1 MSEPT
6 SYSPK
11 TEVRYLDRP
20 SVIVRAVSVS
30 TVLVRDKES
39 GETKIAHIA
48 DLRAPDPD
56 GPAPIRAVDGLA
68 EDDLAEARRRL
79 EIIHPVLA
87 TKRGRMKLYA
97 ETAEKHHLASSTVR
111 RWVDLYESRGLLS
124 DLAPARKG
132 RAMPGQLDPKIE
144 EIIQAT
150 IEEYHLTKQSQSG
163 RKTIEEVE
171 RRCRLRKL
179 PPPHANTIRKRLNA
193 VEEKVRVAR
202 RQGRK
207 AAENRFD
214 PVLGHF
220 PRADFPLAVVQ
231 IDHTK
236 LDIEIVDDESRQ
248 PIGRPWLTAAID
260 VYSRMITGFYISL
273 EAPSAFSVGMCLSQS
288 ILRKESE
295 LDRLG
300 VKGEWPVWGKM
311 RRLHADNGKD
321 FRSATLK
328 KACDQYGIDIEWR
341 PVKTPHYGGHI
352 ERLMGT
358 IAKEIHS
365 LPGTTFSNIREKGE
379 YDSAKSAVLTL
390 EQLTRCFAEFVVN
403 EYHRKKHRGIGM
415 APLEKWQRG
424 ILGDGRRKGTGLPP
438 PIADPRRLYLDF
450 LPFTERT
457 VQSEGIVWDGIYYY
471 CEAIRPW
478 ISAKRGGRTELF
490 VVRRDPRDIGSIH
503 FFDPKIK
510 DYIEVPY
517 FDADRPSVSLWEFRA
532 AKQGMA
538 GGANETEGVDA
549 IFESIERRRQIVDE
563 ATKSTR
569 KTRREQQRRKH
580 ASEQLALRPMPVAS
594 PNAPGS
600 KVIHVAFSA
609 PRVEE
614 EDFDIPDLDPN
625 AGVEEW

>member
-6 SYSPK
+6 SFAPK
-11 TEVRYLDRP
+11 TEVRYLERP
-20 SVIVRAVSVS
+20 CVIVRAVSVS
-30 TVLVRDKES
+30 TVLVRDNVS
-39 GETKIAHIA
+39 GETKVAHIA
-48 DLRAPDPD
+48 DLRAPDPES
-56 GPAPIRAVDGLA
+56 PAPIRAIDSLA

-79 EIIHPVLA
+79 EIIQPILA
-87 TKRGRMKLYA
+87 IRRGRMKLYV
-97 ETAEKHHLASSTVR
+97 ELAEKHGSGPSTIR
-111 RWVDLYESRGLLS
+111 RWVDVYETRGLLS
-124 DLAPARKG
+124 DLAPTRKG
-132 RAMPGQLDPKIE
+132 RVMPTRLDRKVE
-144 EIIQAT
+144 EVIQAV
-150 IEEYHLTKQSQSG
+150 IDEYHLTKQRPSG
-163 RKTIEEVE
+163 RKTIEEVQ
-171 RRCRLRKL
+171 RRCRLRGL
-179 PPPHANTIRKRLNA
+179 QFPHASTIRQRLGA
-193 VEEKVRVAR
+193 VEERARVAK

-207 AAENRFD
+207 VAENRFD

-220 PRADFPLAVVQ
+220 PRADFPLSVVQ

-236 LDIEIVDDESRQ
+236 LDIEVVDDESRQ
-248 PIGRPWLTAAID
+248 PVGRPWLTAAID

-288 ILRKESE
+288 ILRKEGE

-311 RRLHADNGKD
+311 RKLHADNGKD
-321 FRSATLK
+321 FRSNTLK

-358 IAKEIHS
+358 ISKEIHS

-379 YDSAKSAVLTL
+379 YNSAKSAVLTL
-390 EQLTRCFAEFVVN
+390 ELLTRCFAEFVVN

-415 APLEKWQRG
+415 APLEKWQVG
-424 ILGDGRRKGTGLPP
+424 ILGDGRHKGTGLPP

-450 LPFTERT
+450 LPFAERT
-457 VQSEGIVWDGIYYY
+457 VQPEGIVWDGVYYY

-478 ISAKRGGRTELF
+478 ISARRGGRTEQF
-490 VVRRDPRDIGSIH
+490 VVRRDPRDIGSIY

-517 FDADRPSVSLWEFRA
+517 RDADRPSVSLWEFRA
-532 AKQGMA
+532 AKQGMS
-538 GGANETEGVDA
+538 EGTREADDVDA
-549 IFESIERRRQIVDE
+549 IFESIERRRQIVEE

-569 KTRREQQRRKH
+569 KMRREQQRRKH
-580 ASEQLALRPMPVAS
+580 AAEQLALRPAPVAS
-594 PNAPGS
+594 PSASGS

-609 PRVEE
+609 PRLEDD
-614 EDFDIPDLDPN
+614 DFDIPDLDPK